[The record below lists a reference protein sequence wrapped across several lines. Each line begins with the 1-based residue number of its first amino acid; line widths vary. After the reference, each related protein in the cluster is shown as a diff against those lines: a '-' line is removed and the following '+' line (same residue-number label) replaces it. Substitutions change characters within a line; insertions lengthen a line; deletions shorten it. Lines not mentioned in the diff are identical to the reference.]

1 MIRVFHAFVQQSALS
16 VTKEPRTHP
25 LEGERPSREA
35 LIAALAECERE
46 LAEARRRERA
56 TAELL
61 SVKTRDLEESL
72 QQQTATADVLRV
84 ISRSAFDL
92 DAVLKTLTES
102 ARSLSGVATAL
113 LYLRDGEVWQ
123 LRASS

>member
-1 MIRVFHAFVQQSALS
+1 M
-16 VTKEPRTHP
+16 TKEPRTHP
-25 LEGERPSREA
+25 LEGEKPSREA
-35 LIAALAECERE
+35 LIAA

-61 SVKTRDLEESL
+61 SVKTRDLEELL

-102 ARSLSGVATAL
+102 ALIAQWRGDRAALPTRRRGVA
-113 LYLRDGEVWQ
+113 
-123 LRASS
+123 ASCRVGMQP